1 MCCVDP
7 NDSGLG
13 LNGAELT
20 VVFVAVLTPQTLHT
34 YALLKRT
41 VLIVTSAAAE
51 QLGVRLA
58 KK

>member
-1 MCCVDP
+1 MDP
-7 NDSGLG
+7 NDSDRG
-13 LNGAELT
+13 LNGAEVT
-20 VVFVAVLTPQTLHT
+20 VVVVVVVLTPQTLHT

-51 QLGVRLA
+51 QLEVRLA

>member
-1 MCCVDP
+1 MDP
-7 NDSGLG
+7 NDSDRG

-20 VVFVAVLTPQTLHT
+20 VVVVVALTPQTLHT

-51 QLGVRLA
+51 QLEVRLA